1 MAAKLRSVFF
11 RALSG
16 RRQRGTQGETGSR
29 EGSGQIHVVNIFVQ
43 DKLSV
48 TGFNLSHIR
57 ERIYPVQAGEAGRKL
72 AAIIR
77 VGK

>member
-1 MAAKLRSVFF
+1 MAAKAPVCILPRSF
-11 RALSG
+11 RQETAWHT
-16 RRQRGTQGETGSR
+16 RGDGSR